1 MEEEFRTRERS
12 QLRTATKPA
21 PDTREA
27 GGKCPHCGAPVDERY
42 ELCPVCGGKLVDY
55 CTFCGAPMQ
64 EGDVDC
70 PECGMPA
77 EGVVCPNCKTRNY
90 RSFCRQCSL
99 PLSRAARRAV
109 EKAKQ
114 DPKVLE
120 AARLIKKISELQA
133 ELDGILPGD
142 GIEEGNQPPTEPS
155 ESELLFKELMAKVG
169 FTPAE
174 RPKVAERKMGRSHEE
189 VLAEY
194 KQTVE
199 AANKTLLEMLPPAGM
214 TPQEQRSYYTARKVA
229 VMEVIEERYYGIQVK
244 ETVGWECNKCHV
256 IHNSPEDCAVR
267 EFGGVWITCDRIKV
281 VDEGTEGAQEYVN
294 RTEKKVYKRL

>member
-1 MEEEFRTRERS
+1 MEEEARTRERS
-12 QLRTATKPA
+12 QFRTAVEHSA
-21 PDTREA
+21 DTREA
-27 GGKCPHCGAPVDERY
+27 GGKCPHCGAPIEARF

-64 EGDVDC
+64 PGDIDC

-77 EGVVCPNCKTRNY
+77 EGVECPNCHTRNF

-114 DPKVLE
+114 DPKVQE
-120 AARLIKKISELQA
+120 AARLIKQVAELQA

-142 GIEEGNQPPTEPS
+142 DVEDGDQTPSEPS
-155 ESELLFKELMAKVG
+155 ESELLFQELMAKVG

-174 RPKVAERKMGRSHEE
+174 RPKVAKRKMGRSREE
-189 VLAEY
+189 VLAEFR
-194 KQTVE
+194 QAVD
-199 AANKTLLEMLPPAGM
+199 AANKTLSEMLPPPGM
-214 TPQEQRSYYTARKVA
+214 TPQEQRNYYTSRKVA
-229 VMEVIEERYYGIQVK
+229 VMEVMEEKWYGVRVS

-256 IHNSPEDCAVR
+256 IHKCPEECVVR
-267 EFGGVWITCDRIKV
+267 EFGGVWVTCDRVVK
-281 VDEGTEGAQEYVN
+281 VDEGTAGAEEFVN

>member
-142 GIEEGNQPPTEPS
+142 GIEVGNQPPTEPS

>member
-77 EGVVCPNCKTRNY
+77 EGVVCPNCHTRNF

-142 GIEEGNQPPTEPS
+142 DVEDGDQTPSEPS
-155 ESELLFKELMAKVG
+155 ESELLFQELMAKVG

>member
-27 GGKCPHCGAPVDERY
+27 GGKCPHCGAPVDEKY

-77 EGVVCPNCKTRNY
+77 EGIVCPNCKTRNY

-142 GIEEGNQPPTEPS
+142 EIVEGEQPSTEPS
-155 ESELLFKELMAKVG
+155 ESELLFQELMAKVG

-229 VMEVIEERYYGIQVK
+229 VMEVIEERYYGIHVK
-244 ETVGWECNKCHV
+244 EAVGWECNKCHV

-267 EFGGVWITCDRIKV
+267 EFGGVWITCDRIRV